1 MTGPG
6 VAGARHAALA
16 VAALACAICARAS
29 STVAGPSAAQVPA
42 PPRVTVLPAFFVP
55 AGGRAPTAGEADL
68 LLAHLRIARS
78 RYAELLGRRD
88 SFALE
93 PAPLVHRSAHSL
105 AFLRAAPEGGAPAM
119 VAELLAAQRVD
130 RWSAWHVYVVVVVND
145 ADDFPTGGG
154 RPLNGG
160 LGTGAGVVVLSSF
173 ALTRTPNFQSTLQHE
188 LGHAFGLVHADNYG
202 ETMATSRSLMSYN
215 PAHHTRGLEA
225 SATPGELLPVEL
237 AALALNRRVF
247 PALAGDGALAVPA
260 PAPGRSQLGWL
271 PPMTI
276 PGQPAHAL
284 AVSTRSGED
293 YGSAAERLAL
303 GRVRPNAGPGVTYDA
318 GTMWHSSR
326 SADGWVALD
335 LAFPAAV
342 TLTGVGI
349 HTGHSGQYHQA
360 QAVRLELLDAAPPT
374 VVAAGAV
381 ADADCLLGMPAATG
395 RTWRLSLRAGPSG
408 MVTVRGLEF
417 RGAAGED
424 VYPPMVRE
432 VPPATRAC
440 AP

>member
-1 MTGPG
+1 MQ
-6 VAGARHAALA
+6 VA
-16 VAALACAICARAS
+16 
-29 STVAGPSAAQVPA
+29 A
-42 PPRVTVLPAFFVP
+42 PPRVTVLPVFLVP
-55 AGGRAPTAGEADL
+55 AGGRAPTTAETDL
-68 LLAHLRIARS
+68 LLAHLRLARS

-88 SFALE
+88 SFLLE
-93 PAPLVHRSAHSL
+93 PAPLVHRSAHPL

-130 RWSAWHVYVVVVVND
+130 RWSARHVFVVVVVND

-173 ALTRTPNFQSTLQHE
+173 ALDRIPNFQSTLQHE

-202 ETMATSRSLMSYN
+202 EAMATSRSLMSYN
-215 PAHHTRGLEA
+215 RAHHTVGLEP

-247 PALAGDGALAVPA
+247 PALAGDGAVTA
-260 PAPGRSQLGWL
+260 PAAAPGQPQLGWL

-276 PGQPAHAL
+276 PGQPAHAF
-284 AVSTRSGED
+284 AVVTRSGEE
-293 YGSAAERLAL
+293 YGSAASRLAL

-318 GTMWHSSR
+318 ATMWHSSQ

-335 LAFPAAV
+335 LTFPAPV

-349 HTGHSGQYHQA
+349 HTGHSGLHHQA
-360 QAVRLELLDAAPPT
+360 EEARLESLDGT
-374 VVAAGAV
+374 SRVVATGTLAES
-381 ADADCLLGMPAATG
+381 DCLLAFPAATG
-395 RTWRLSLRAGPSG
+395 RSWRLSLSAGPSG
-408 MVTVRGLEF
+408 MVVVRGLEF

-424 VYPPMVRE
+424 LYPPMVRE
-432 VPPATRAC
+432 V
-440 AP
+440 APVRRPCGR